1 MKNQLNEKRIL
12 CGEMKE
18 DELSF
23 GEFKKKLELL

>member
-1 MKNQLNEKRIL
+1 LKNELNEKRIL

-23 GEFKKKLELL
+23 GEFLKKLELL